1 MEDFGKPIY
10 FSPNRINDDTVDIL
24 KYLREFSGIMKKE
37 PFTAMEFMQF
47 IHEENPVQVN
57 ITAQKIRS
65 LFNNMY
71 AKGDI
76 KKTVKNATA
85 RKHQKY
91 VLKSNQFA
99 IESKKL
105 KRKSPQ
111 PKSKPKFKTDKTKSD
126 PQFEFEKKGLTLED
140 AKNMKEMD
148 VAFIG
153 YSIVKEIEAS
163 LGMISVLEEE
173 IKHLKDS
180 ATSEEVYK
188 VKLTDMQDKH
198 GREVNILK
206 EKIKQLSQDIQKLN
220 NQIVTKNA
228 IIERLENTQGNTKTT
243 FKMGELARL
252 KNDKRPSHLR

>member
-71 AKGDI
+71 AKGAI
-76 KKTVKNATA
+76 RKTVKNATA

-111 PKSKPKFKTDKTKSD
+111 PKSKP
-126 PQFEFEKKGLTLED
+126 EFETPKKGLTLED

-163 LGMISVLEEE
+163 LGMISVLEEQV
-173 IKHLKDS
+173 KHLKDS

-188 VKLTDMQDKH
+188 VKLADMQDKH

-220 NQIVTKNA
+220 DQIVTKNA
-228 IIERLENTQGNTKTT
+228 IIERLESTHGSTNTT

>member
-10 FSPNRINDDTVDIL
+10 FSPMRINDDTVDIL

-111 PKSKPKFKTDKTKSD
+111 PKSKP
-126 PQFEFEKKGLTLED
+126 EFETPKKGLTLED

-163 LGMISVLEEE
+163 LGMISVLEEQV
-173 IKHLKDS
+173 KHLKDS

-188 VKLTDMQDKH
+188 VKLADMQDKH

-220 NQIVTKNA
+220 DQIVTKNA
-228 IIERLENTQGNTKTT
+228 IIERLESTHGSTNTT

>member
-111 PKSKPKFKTDKTKSD
+111 PKSKP
-126 PQFEFEKKGLTLED
+126 EFETPKKGLTLED

-163 LGMISVLEEE
+163 LGMISVLEEQV
-173 IKHLKDS
+173 KHLKDS

-188 VKLTDMQDKH
+188 VKLADMQDKH

-220 NQIVTKNA
+220 DQIVTKNA
-228 IIERLENTQGNTKTT
+228 IIERLESTHGSTNTT

>member
-71 AKGDI
+71 TKGDI

-91 VLKSNQFA
+91 ALKSNQFV
-99 IESKKL
+99 IVSKKP
-105 KRKSPQ
+105 KRKSPAPKPE
-111 PKSKPKFKTDKTKSD
+111 PKSKTP
-126 PQFEFEKKGLTLED
+126 KKGLTLED
-140 AKNMKEMD
+140 ARNMKEMD

-206 EKIKQLSQDIQKLN
+206 EKIKQLSHDIQKLN
-220 NQIVTKNA
+220 DQIVTKNA